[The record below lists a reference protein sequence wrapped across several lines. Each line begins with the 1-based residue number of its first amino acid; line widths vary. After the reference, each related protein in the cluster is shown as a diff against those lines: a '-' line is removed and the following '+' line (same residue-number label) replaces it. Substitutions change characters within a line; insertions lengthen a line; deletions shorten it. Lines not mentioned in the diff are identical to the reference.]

1 MLGICI
7 SIFLSQKLSRGRLS
21 WEDTILIGACIIG
34 LGILFAK
41 LFYLFI
47 TYSLSDIILMVR
59 EHNFDFLSS
68 GFVYYG
74 GLIGGIFGYFIAEKL
89 VGFSIIS
96 HLDSIVPAIPI
107 GHSIGRIGCF
117 LSGCCFG
124 IEYSGF
130 GSISYP
136 LLNGQIVHLFPVQLI
151 EAGFLLVL
159 GLFLITIRKEKRG
172 LDLFLIYLFSYS
184 ILRFILEYYRGD
196 IIRGYLLSFSTSQWI
211 SLIILFTIF
220 GIKLFKP
227 NTIKEN

>member
-1 MLGICI
+1 MLGLCI
-7 SIFLSQKLSRGRLS
+7 SIFLSKKLSKGRLS
-21 WEDTILIGACIIG
+21 WEDTILIAACIVG

-59 EHNFDFLSS
+59 EHNFDFLTS

-74 GLIGGIFGYFIAEKL
+74 GLIGGVLGYFMAEKL

-96 HLDSIVPAIPI
+96 HLDSIIPAIPI

-117 LSGCCFG
+117 LSGCCYG
-124 IEYSGF
+124 IEYNGF
-130 GSISYP
+130 GSVSYS
-136 LLNGQIVHLFPVQLI
+136 LLNGQVVHLFPVQLI

-172 LDLFLIYLFSYS
+172 VDLFLIYLFSYS

-196 IIRGYLLSFSTSQWI
+196 IIRGHYLSFSTSQWI
-211 SLIILFTIF
+211 SIMILLAVFC
-220 GIKLFKP
+220 IKLFKP
-227 NTIKEN
+227 NIIKEN